1 MIEAAE
7 ELDVP
12 RLGFGDRELRER
24 GIRVDE
30 RLVRDA
36 RVLVAPEPR
45 AAREIQEQIRVG
57 AILPHVARAAA
68 GIGAVVVHERPAIA
82 EAERLERLA
91 DVVGSVARIRGA
103 RVLDRIV
110 DALARVLDVEDLV
123 PERAKTEQIHQRAPG
138 DAAERVPGDDASEKN
153 PHDVIAWLPRSA
165 HPRFPDR
172 PATCRPRAARTSA
185 DRAGSS

>member
-1 MIEAAE
+1 MIEAPE

-30 RLVRDA
+30 RLARDA

-45 AAREIQEQIRVG
+45 AAREIQEEIRVG

-68 GIGAVVVHERPAIA
+68 VIGAVVVHERPAIA
-82 EAERLERLA
+82 ETERLERLA
-91 DVVGSVARIRGA
+91 DVVGSVTRIRGA

-123 PERAKTEQIHQRAPG
+123 PERTKAKQIHQRAPG
-138 DAAERVPGDDASEKN
+138 DAAEWIARDDPCKQDPHGGKGGYFLAAS
-153 PHDVIAWLPRSA
+153 ISSSTLS
-165 HPRFPDR
+165 
-172 PATCRPRAARTSA
+172 
-185 DRAGSS
+185 GSSSDLPTESRAHIRR